1 MATVQI
7 KRKHQLDKD
16 QVRDEIQNLADKL
29 SKELSA
35 NYQWK
40 GDRLE
45 FKRSGANGYID
56 MHEGEVDIEIKLNML
71 LTPLKSTIE
80 KTVNDYLDE
89 RLG

>member
-1 MATVQI
+1 MATVKI
-7 KRKHQLDKD
+7 KRKYQLEKD
-16 QVRDEIQNLADKL
+16 QVRQEVQNLAEKL

-35 NYQWK
+35 SYQWQ

-45 FKRSGANGYID
+45 FKRSGANGHID
-56 MHEGEVDIEIKLNML
+56 IGDDLLDIEIKLNML